1 MLSAPHVLLIGYGLI
16 VYYCLFLP
24 SFPDSDSVAGN
35 LVLNSSV
42 AESGRQF
49 ACDGE
54 LVIFTCKVARSNSLQ
69 WNSPTISSIT
79 YVTSSTT
86 PIFSSRLPFFATLTR
101 IAGTGPNTN
110 FTSTLQVNA
119 SKAFRQADATVECR
133 NQQQDSKEASFT
145 VAGG

>member
-1 MLSAPHVLLIGYGLI
+1 MSVVIN
-16 VYYCLFLP
+16 FLP
-24 SFPDSDSVAGN
+24 YSPDSDSVAGN

-42 AESGRQF
+42 EASGRQF
-49 ACDGE
+49 PCDGE
-54 LVIFTCKVARSNSLQ
+54 LVIFTCKVTRSNSLQ

-86 PIFSSRLPFFATLTR
+86 PIFTSRLPFFATLTS
-101 IAGTGPNTN
+101 IAGIGPNTN

-119 SKAFRQADATVECR
+119 SKTFQKADATVECR
-133 NQQQDSKEASFT
+133 NQQQDSREASFT